1 MRMFEL
7 FEFKLVAAENCLAIK
22 KIVILI
28 DQIVIDNGKLIKT
41 VLNSKE
47 KFVLF
52 EIDVI
57 HV

>member
-1 MRMFEL
+1 MFEL